1 MLHYLW
7 STFFPTTM
15 RKLLGFALI
24 LPATLFVSPM
34 EAQTVTPATR
44 LARAVDSTVFRA
56 HIDFLASDA
65 LEGRGTATRGGDLA
79 AKYIASQF
87 QRLGLQPAGD
97 GGTYNHQVPII
108 ALTPDPTLAV
118 VGPDSA
124 KLAYRDDYVLW
135 SMRNEP
141 SVTVQAPLV
150 FVGYGI
156 VAPEYQWND
165 YANVDVKDKIVVC
178 LVNTPGLR
186 DSTLFKGKIL
196 TYYGRWTYKIE
207 EAARQGAAGILMVH
221 TTESATYG
229 WSTVTGSWTGQ
240 QVRLETAPTPLV
252 VAGWLRDSSARG
264 LFKRAGA
271 DLDALMAQAA
281 TRSFHAVPINLQLAA
296 TVNSTILRSTAPNV
310 VGLIPGSGPHAKEAV
325 VIGGHYDH
333 LRIRLPPVNGD
344 SIYNGALDNATGT
357 AGVLAAAE
365 AFVRSGVKPARSI
378 MFIAFTAEE
387 SGLLGSQA
395 YAERPT
401 LPLRDIT
408 AVLNMDVMNLFGR
421 TTDIAALGVD
431 QSTLGQLFTRAAKDE
446 QLAVTINQD
455 ALIRG
460 SFFRSDHFPFA
471 KAGVPALS
479 LESGVTFVAKPKG
492 WGDTQIKEY
501 TDQRYHQP
509 GDEMLPWYSMVGAVQ
524 QLRVIVRTALAAS
537 TAAAAPTWSPTS
549 EFRAAGEARVKGGS

>member
-1 MLHYLW
+1 M
-7 STFFPTTM
+7 T
-15 RKLLGFALI
+15 RLLAFALI
-24 LPATLFVSPM
+24 PLAVVHSSLT
-34 EAQTVTPATR
+34 AQTVTPSTR
-44 LARAVDSTVFRA
+44 VARAVDSTVMRA
-56 HIDFLASDA
+56 HIEFLASDA
-65 LEGRGTATRGGDLA
+65 LEGRGTATRGGELA
-79 AKYIASQF
+79 AKYITSQF

-118 VGPDSA
+118 AGPDSA

-240 QVRLETAPTPLV
+240 QVRLESPATSLL
-252 VAGWLRDSSARG
+252 VAGWIRDSSARG

-271 DLDALMAQAA
+271 DLDQLMVQAA
-281 TRSFHAVPINLQLAA
+281 TRSFHVVPLNLQLAA

-310 VGLIPGSGPHAKEAV
+310 VGLIPGSGPHAREAV
-325 VIGGHYDH
+325 IIGGHYDH
-333 LRIRLPPVNGD
+333 LGIRVPPVNGD
-344 SIYNGALDNATGT
+344 SIYNGALDNASGT
-357 AGVLAAAE
+357 AAVLAAAE

-378 MFIAFTAEE
+378 VFIAFTAEE

-446 QLAVTINQD
+446 QLAVTINHD

-479 LESGVTFVAKPKG
+479 LESGTTFLGKPAG
-492 WGDTQIKEY
+492 WGDTQINEY
-501 TDQRYHQP
+501 TEHRYHQP

-537 TAAAAPTWSPTS
+537 TAASPPTWNQGS
-549 EFRAAGEARVKGGS
+549 EFKAAGEARVK

>member
-1 MLHYLW
+1 
-7 STFFPTTM
+7 M
-15 RKLLGFALI
+15 RKLRGFALI
-24 LPATLFVSPM
+24 LPATLLVSPLA
-34 EAQTVTPATR
+34 AQTVTPATR
-44 LARAVDSTVFRA
+44 LARAVDSTVMRA

-65 LEGRGTATRGGDLA
+65 LEGRGTGTRGGDLA

-97 GGTYNHQVPII
+97 SGTYNHQVPII

-118 VGPDSA
+118 AGPDSA

-156 VAPEYQWND
+156 VAPEYLWND

-178 LVNTPGLR
+178 LVNTPGLQ

-240 QVRLETAPTPLV
+240 QVRLETPGTSLV
-252 VAGWLRDSSARG
+252 VAGWIRDSSARG
-264 LFKRAGA
+264 LFRRAGA
-271 DLDALMAQAA
+271 DLDQLMAQAA
-281 TRSFHAVPINLQLAA
+281 KRGFHAVPLNLQLAA

-325 VIGGHYDH
+325 IIGGHYDH
-333 LRIRLPPVNGD
+333 LGIRVPPVNGD
-344 SIYNGALDNATGT
+344 SIYNGALDNASGT
-357 AGVLAAAE
+357 AAVLAAAE

-378 MFIAFTAEE
+378 VFIAFTAEE

-395 YAERPT
+395 YAERPSI
-401 LPLRDIT
+401 PLKDIA

-446 QLAVTINQD
+446 GLAVTINQD

-460 SFFRSDHFPFA
+460 SFFRSDHFSFA
-471 KAGVPALS
+471 KVGVPALS
-479 LESGVTFVAKPKG
+479 LESGITFVGKPKG

-524 QLRVIVRTALAAS
+524 QLRVIVRAALAAS

-549 EFRAAGEARVKGGS
+549 EFRAAGEARVK